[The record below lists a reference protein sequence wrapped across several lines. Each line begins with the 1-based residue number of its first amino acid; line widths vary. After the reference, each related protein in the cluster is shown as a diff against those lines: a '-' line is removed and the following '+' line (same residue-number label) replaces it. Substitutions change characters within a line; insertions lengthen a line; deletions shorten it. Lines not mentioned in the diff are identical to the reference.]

1 MPQFDVST
9 YASQLFWVIICF
21 SILYFLL
28 RTKVI
33 PRFNKIIQDR
43 WDHTGGME
51 NESENIKL
59 QAGELKKKCETCIE
73 EAKTKSLLL
82 ISETTKK
89 TRLHVTQKRSEFSDS
104 VQKRLSECKKKLE
117 QEEVNSKSL
126 ILDKLS
132 LVVIEA
138 VEKSSKGVIS
148 RDHIERKTYHQF
160 SLKGDFDYV

>member
-9 YASQLFWVIICF
+9 YTSQLFWVIICF
-21 SILYFLL
+21 SVLYFLL
-28 RTKVI
+28 RTRVI

-43 WDHTGGME
+43 WDHTSGME
-51 NESENIKL
+51 SESEDIKL
-59 QAGELKKKCETCIE
+59 QAEELKKKCESRIE
-73 EAKTKSLLL
+73 EAKNKSLEL

-138 VEKSSKGVIS
+138 VEKSSKGVVP

-160 SLKGDFDYV
+160 SLKGDVDYV